1 MGALGRWFRSS
12 WITSGFDGDGT
23 APLEAIAWRCF
34 AVVLLIACIA
44 VTFAT
49 HPRPGLQGR
58 HAVVLAAFVGLV
70 AAAIAAHPERTDVP
84 RRQVVLALLGVIV
97 AA

>member
-34 AVVLLIACIA
+34 AVVLLIA
-44 VTFAT
+44 
-49 HPRPGLQGR
+49 
-58 HAVVLAAFVGLV
+58 
-70 AAAIAAHPERTDVP
+70 
-84 RRQVVLALLGVIV
+84 
-97 AA
+97 